1 MQRRKMRSAIRST
14 CCAGAVLMATLFSL
28 LPTVVV
34 GQSRLPPCS
43 NKLPI
48 SAWDNCQG
56 TNIPISG
63 TTYVGEFKGGK
74 PNGRGTYI
82 SGWDKYIGE
91 VRNGR
96 FNGQGT
102 RTYSNGNVYVGEF
115 KDGKTNGQGTQTFI
129 NGDKYVGDFKD
140 GKINGQGAYTFSNG
154 NKYVGEFK
162 DDKLNGQG
170 TLMFANGEK
179 YVGHFKDG
187 KQNGQG
193 TATSADGDVSVGI
206 WADGKLVKAASN
218 QEAVQMEQSGGV
230 YVVPVRFNDII
241 TLNAIVD
248 SGAADVSIPADST
261 HLDTY
266 QNY

>member
-43 NKLPI
+43 NKLPM

-115 KDGKTNGQGTQTFI
+115 KDGKSNGQGTH
-129 NGDKYVGDFKD
+129 
-140 GKINGQGAYTFSNG
+140 
-154 NKYVGEFK
+154 
-162 DDKLNGQG
+162 
-170 TLMFANGEK
+170 MFANGEK

-218 QEAVQMEQSGGV
+218 QEAVQMEQRGSV
-230 YVVPVRFNDII
+230 YVVPGRFNDII